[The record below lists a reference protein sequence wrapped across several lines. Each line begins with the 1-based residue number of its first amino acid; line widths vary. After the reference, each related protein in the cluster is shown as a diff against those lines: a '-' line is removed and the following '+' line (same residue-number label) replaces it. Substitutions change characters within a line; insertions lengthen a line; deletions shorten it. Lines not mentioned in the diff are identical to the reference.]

1 MSDTTHSP
9 EMPEWWASAHVLAG
23 ELAEHAGGSVRCVL
37 LYGSHLL
44 GVNPDR
50 HSALDF
56 VVIVD
61 DYRRFYAALKVAG
74 ELHRPVSLMS
84 VLSRILPP
92 NVIAYAPHGGRA
104 AIAKC
109 LVVTSED
116 LVAALGPEP
125 KDHFLLGRL
134 VQRVGFA
141 WWADE
146 AFRDSVAE
154 QLDGARRAVLDWM
167 APYLHEPVDAEGLG
181 LRLMEVCYQG
191 ELRPE
196 ARNRAVRV
204 FEAQATHFQAIF
216 TPVLERAAREGR
228 LVEEGGRYR
237 LASPASPSEV
247 RRWRK
252 HFRRSKLRATARWL
266 KHTVTFDNWLPYVV
280 RKVERHTDSRI
291 ELTRLE
297 RHLPLLFLWPR
308 AIRVLLTRP
317 RREIDR

>member
-1 MSDTTHSP
+1 VNDTTESTGTP
-9 EMPEWWASAHVLAG
+9 GWWAPAH
-23 ELAEHAGGSVRCVL
+23 ELAEELATNAAGSVRCVL

-61 DYRRFYAALKVAG
+61 DYRSFYAALKAAG
-74 ELHRPVSLMS
+74 ELHRPVPLMS
-84 VLSRILPP
+84 ALSGILPP
-92 NVIAYAPHGGRA
+92 NVIAYAPRGGRA

-109 LVVTSED
+109 LVVTSGD
-116 LVAALGPEP
+116 LEAALGPEP

-134 VQRVGFA
+134 VQKVGFA
-141 WWADE
+141 WWVDE
-146 AFRDSVAE
+146 GAREAVAA

-204 FEAQATHFQAIF
+204 FEAQAVHFREIF

-228 LVEEGGRYR
+228 LVAEGGRYR
-237 LASPASPSEV
+237 LAEPASPSELRQW
-247 RRWRK
+247 RR

-280 RKVERHTDSRI
+280 RKVERHTGSRI

-297 RHLPLLFLWPR
+297 RRLPLLFLWPR